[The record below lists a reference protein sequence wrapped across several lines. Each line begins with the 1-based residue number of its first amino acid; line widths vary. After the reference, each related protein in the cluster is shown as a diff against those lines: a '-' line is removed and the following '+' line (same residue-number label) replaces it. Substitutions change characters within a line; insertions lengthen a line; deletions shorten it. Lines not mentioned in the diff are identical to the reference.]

1 MSDREF
7 GVGDFGAC
15 APSPRHERWRRFAH
29 RLPYNYWGRKA
40 ASLLL
45 GPAGGRTGRPAD
57 VAVFGAQ
64 RARLHPSDNICEK
77 RVYITPQHWDPTE
90 RAILAAEIR
99 DHANDLFMFADI
111 GANAGLYSLFARAEC
126 LATQKNLRAICVEA
140 DPEMRRRLDFNI
152 AASGAENEIV
162 IAPCAAAARDGHMRF
177 HVEAASRGLSRLDDA
192 GEIEVQARP
201 ITSILA
207 DNKFDRI
214 DAMKIDIEGA
224 EFEALEAFFNTAAPL
239 LHPGLLI
246 VETSHEAPGRSVAG
260 LVKRHGYETI
270 LKTRLNTVLKR
281 ENGV

>member
-1 MSDREF
+1 MSDS
-7 GVGDFGAC
+7 GLGACDFGAC
-15 APSPRHERWRRFAH
+15 APSPREERWRRLAH

-45 GPAGGRTGRPAD
+45 GPAGGRSGRPAD

-77 RVYITPQHWDPTE
+77 RVYITPQLWDPAE
-90 RAILAAEIR
+90 RAILAVKIR
-99 DHANDLFMFADI
+99 DHASDVFIFADI

-126 LATQKNLRAICVEA
+126 LTAQKNLRAICVEA
-140 DPEMRRRLDFNI
+140 DPEMRRRLGFNI
-152 AASGAENEIV
+152 AASGAETEIAV
-162 IAPCAAAARDGHMRF
+162 AACAAAARDGRMRF
-177 HVEAASRGLSRLDDA
+177 HVEASSRGLSRLDDA

-207 DNKFDRI
+207 DSKFDRI

-224 EFEALEAFFNTAAPL
+224 EFEALEAFFNTAAPPL
-239 LHPGLLI
+239 RPGLLI
-246 VETSHEAPGRSVAG
+246 VETSHEAPGRSVAS
-260 LVKRHGYETI
+260 LVQRHGYETI

-281 ENGV
+281 ENAV